1 MKLIRLLIIIA
12 IIFQSCSSGGDD
24 GPAPIVLGAFDLVFP
39 DNNEV
44 CTEGTDVGN
53 DMVSIPFRWNN
64 SANASS
70 YNIEVRDE
78 NGQTYNASATS
89 NSVDIAL
96 PKGTQFTWKV
106 TATLDALAL
115 PSNETWSFYSEG
127 ITADN
132 HIPFPATI
140 TLTDN
145 QDGTINIS
153 WIGSDLDNDIDAYD
167 VKLGTSDN
175 PPTILSNTQDVSI
188 QNQSIN
194 YDTVYYLEIIT
205 KDQKGNSSKSKK
217 RFNFKS

>member
-1 MKLIRLLIIIA
+1 MKLIRLLIITA

-53 DMVSIPFRWNN
+53 DMISIPFRWNG

-70 YNIEVRDE
+70 YNIEVTDE
-78 NGQTYNASATS
+78 SGQTYNATATS
-89 NSVDIAL
+89 NSVDITL

-132 HIPFPATI
+132 HTPFPATI
-140 TLTDN
+140 VLTDN

-153 WIGSDLDNDIDAYD
+153 WMGSDIDDDIDAYD
-167 VKLGTSDN
+167 IKLGTTDN
-175 PPTILSNTQDVSI
+175 PPTILDNTTNTSI

-194 YDTVYYLEIIT
+194 YDTVYYLEVIT
-205 KDQKGNSSKSKK
+205 KDQRGNSSTSKK
-217 RFNFKS
+217 QFNFKS